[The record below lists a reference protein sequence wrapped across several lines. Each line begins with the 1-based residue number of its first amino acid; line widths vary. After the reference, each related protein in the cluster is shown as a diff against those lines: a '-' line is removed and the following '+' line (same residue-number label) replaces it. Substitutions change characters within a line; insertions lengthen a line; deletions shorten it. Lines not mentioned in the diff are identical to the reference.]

1 MVEAGRRHSPRPRH
15 SPWPGQSPWPG
26 RSPAPYTPGVPRKFR
41 FRQVDVFTD
50 RPLHGNPLAVFSDA
64 DGLTDDEMQALAR
77 EMNISETAFV
87 LPPTDEG
94 LADGADYRV
103 RIFTPGRELPFAGH
117 PAIGTAWVL
126 ADEGRFN
133 LVAPKTGVRQEVAI
147 GVLPLS
153 VEVIEGEEAAGT
165 ESGKPALRPGN
176 VTMTQG
182 VAETLYVLEPEE
194 VDELCEALEVAT
206 DSIGWPDAQPG
217 GRSGRARRGV
227 EPAVITTGLPH
238 LIVPFVDR
246 AVMVDIDM
254 ERREYVAELCQA
266 YDCDSA
272 ALVAPG
278 NSGTIGDADVCVRV
292 FDSDKLRIEADPA
305 TGAAAGPI
313 AVFLGTLA
321 GTRSRTFRVVIEQ
334 GVEVG
339 RPSRLVAE
347 VDFGPEGAPDQ
358 VRVAGSV
365 VPVIEGWVTLP

>member
-1 MVEAGRRHSPRPRH
+1 MPRR
-15 SPWPGQSPWPG
+15 
-26 RSPAPYTPGVPRKFR
+26 YR

-50 RPLHGNPLAVFSDA
+50 TPLHGNPLAVFSDA
-64 DGLTDDEMQALAR
+64 DGLSDDEMQAIAR

-87 LPPTDEG
+87 LPPTEEG
-94 LADGADYRV
+94 RADGADYRM

-126 ADEGRFN
+126 ADESHFELR
-133 LVAPKTGVRQEVAI
+133 APKTVVRQEVAI
-147 GVLPLS
+147 GVLGLS
-153 VEVIEGEEAAGT
+153 VEVVSDGT
-165 ESGKPALRPGN
+165 PPALRPGQ

-182 VAETLYVLEPEE
+182 TAETLFVMEPDE
-194 VDELCEALEVAT
+194 VEELCEALEVGTEA
-206 DSIGWPDAQPG
+206 IGWPEPSG
-217 GRSGRARRGV
+217 TRRRSTRSQRGV
-227 EPAVITTGLPH
+227 NPEVISTGLPH
-238 LIVPFVDR
+238 LIIPFVERD
-246 AVMVDIDM
+246 VMVDIAQD
-254 ERREYVAELCQA
+254 RREYVAELCQA

-278 NSGTIGDADVCVRV
+278 NSGTIADADVCVRI
-292 FDSDKLRIEADPA
+292 FDSDSLRIEADPA

-313 AVFLGTLA
+313 AVFLGTLL
-321 GTRSRTFRVVIEQ
+321 GTRDRTYRVVIEQ

-347 VDFGPEGAPDQ
+347 VDFGADGGPGE

>member
-1 MVEAGRRHSPRPRH
+1 
-15 SPWPGQSPWPG
+15 
-26 RSPAPYTPGVPRKFR
+26 
-41 FRQVDVFTD
+41 
-50 RPLHGNPLAVFSDA
+50 
-64 DGLTDDEMQALAR
+64 MQALAR

-94 LADGADYRV
+94 RADGADYRV

-126 ADEGRFN
+126 ADEGRFE
-133 LVAPKTGVRQEVAI
+133 LVMPATRVRQEVAI
-147 GVLPLS
+147 GVLPIS
-153 VEVIEGEEAAGT
+153 VEVGAADGDGQSTEGT
-165 ESGKPALRPGN
+165 PKLSPRL

-182 VAETLYVLEPEE
+182 QPETLSILEPDE
-194 VDELCEALEVAT
+194 VAELCEALEVST
-206 DSIGWPDAQPG
+206 DSIGWPEAQRG
-217 GRSGRARRGV
+217 GRSPRPRRGV
-227 EPAVITTGLPH
+227 EPAVISTGLPH
-238 LIVPFVDR
+238 LIIPFVDR
-246 AVMVDIDM
+246 AVMVDVDH
-254 ERREYVAELCQA
+254 ERREHVAEICQT

-278 NSGTIGDADVCVRV
+278 NSGTIADADVSVRV

-313 AVFLGTLA
+313 AVYLGMLA

-347 VDFGPEGAPDQ
+347 VDFGPEGAPNE

-365 VPVIEGWVTLP
+365 VAVIEGWVTLP

>member
-1 MVEAGRRHSPRPRH
+1 MPRRYS
-15 SPWPGQSPWPG
+15 
-26 RSPAPYTPGVPRKFR
+26 

-50 RPLHGNPLAVFSDA
+50 TPLQGNPLAVFPDA
-64 DGLTDDEMQALAR
+64 DGLSDDEMQALAR

-87 LPPTDEG
+87 LPPTAEG
-94 LADGADYRV
+94 RAGAADYRV

-126 ADEGRFN
+126 ADEGRFE
-133 LVAPKTGVRQEVAI
+133 LVAPRTQVRQEVAI

-153 VEVIEGEEAAGT
+153 VEVVESVDAGDGT
-165 ESGKPALRPGN
+165 ERTPRPRPGA

-182 VAETLYVLEPEE
+182 TAETLYILEPDE
-194 VDELCEALEVAT
+194 VAELCEALEVAT
-206 DSIGWPDAQPG
+206 DAIGWPEVPKARR
-217 GRSGRARRGV
+217 GRRDRGV
-227 EPAVITTGLPH
+227 EPAVISTGLPH
-238 LIVPFVDR
+238 LVVPFMER
-246 AVMVDIDM
+246 AVLADVDHD
-254 ERREYVAELCQA
+254 RREYVAELCQA

-278 NSGTIGDADVCVRV
+278 NSGTIADADVCVRI
-292 FDSDKLRIEADPA
+292 FDSDTFLIEADPA

-321 GTRSRTFRVVIEQ
+321 NTRDQTYRVVLEQ

-347 VDFGPEGAPDQ
+347 VDFGPDGTPGE
-358 VRVAGSV
+358 VRVSGTV

>member
-1 MVEAGRRHSPRPRH
+1 MPRRF
-15 SPWPGQSPWPG
+15 
-26 RSPAPYTPGVPRKFR
+26 A

-64 DGLTDDEMQALAR
+64 DGLSDDEMQALAR

-87 LPPTDEG
+87 LPPTAEG
-94 LADGADYRV
+94 RAENADYRV

-126 ADEGRFN
+126 ADEGRFD
-133 LVAPKTGVRQEVAI
+133 LAAPRTQVRQEVAI

-153 VEVIEGEEAAGT
+153 VEVVEGGDR
-165 ESGKPALRPGN
+165 LRPGSI
-176 VTMTQG
+176 TMTQG
-182 VAETLYVLEPEE
+182 APETLYVLEPDE
-194 VDELCEALEVAT
+194 VAELCEALEVAT
-206 DSIGWPDAQPG
+206 AAIGWPDAPK
-217 GRSGRARRGV
+217 GRRGRRQARGV
-227 EPAVITTGLPH
+227 EPAVISTGLPH
-238 LIVPFVDR
+238 LIVPFMER
-246 AVMVDIDM
+246 AVLADVDHD
-254 ERREYVAELCQA
+254 RREYVAELCQA

-278 NSGTIGDADVCVRV
+278 NSGTIADADICVRI
-292 FDSDKLRIEADPA
+292 FDSDTFLIEADPA

-321 GTRSRTFRVVIEQ
+321 DTRDATFRVVIEQ

-347 VDFGPEGAPDQ
+347 VDFGPEGSPGE
-358 VRVAGSV
+358 VRVTGSV

>member
-1 MVEAGRRHSPRPRH
+1 M
-15 SPWPGQSPWPG
+15 
-26 RSPAPYTPGVPRKFR
+26 PRKYS
-41 FRQVDVFTD
+41 FRQVDVFTET
-50 RPLHGNPLAVFSDA
+50 PLHGNPLAVFPDA
-64 DGLTDDEMQALAR
+64 DGLSDDEMQALAR

-87 LPPTDEG
+87 LPPTAEG
-94 LADGADYRV
+94 RAENADYRV

-126 ADEGRFN
+126 ADEGRFE
-133 LVAPKTGVRQEVAI
+133 LAAPRTQVRQEVAI

-153 VEVIEGEEAAGT
+153 VEVV
-165 ESGKPALRPGN
+165 ESGDRPRPGA

-182 VAETLYVLEPEE
+182 AAETLYVLEPDE
-194 VDELCEALEVAT
+194 VAELCEALEVAT
-206 DSIGWPDAQPG
+206 DAIGWPDAPKPRR
-217 GRSGRARRGV
+217 GRRDRGV
-227 EPAVITTGLPH
+227 EPAVISTGLPH
-238 LIVPFVDR
+238 LVVPFLDR
-246 AVMVDIDM
+246 AVFVDVDH
-254 ERREYVAELCQA
+254 ERREYVGELCQA

-278 NSGTIGDADVCVRV
+278 NSGTIADADVSVRI
-292 FDSDKLRIEADPA
+292 FDADTFLIEADPA

-321 GTRSRTFRVVIEQ
+321 DTRDATYRIVIEQ

-347 VDFGPEGAPDQ
+347 VDFGPEGTPSE
-358 VRVAGSV
+358 VRVSGSV

>member
-1 MVEAGRRHSPRPRH
+1 MPRR
-15 SPWPGQSPWPG
+15 
-26 RSPAPYTPGVPRKFR
+26 FR

-50 RPLHGNPLAVFSDA
+50 RPMHGNPLAVFSDA
-64 DGLTDDEMQALAR
+64 EDLSDDEMQAIAR

-87 LPPTDEG
+87 LPPSDEG
-94 LADGADYRV
+94 RAEGADYRV

-117 PAIGTAWVL
+117 PVIGTAWVL
-126 ADEGRFN
+126 ADEGRIK
-133 LVAPKTGVRQEVAI
+133 LHAPSTTVRQEVAI

-153 VEVIEGEEAAGT
+153 VEALDP
-165 ESGKPALRPGN
+165 ESAPTSHSPVGDHSPARTTLRPGE

-182 VAETLYVLEPEE
+182 SPETLFVLEADE
-194 VDELCEALEVAT
+194 VEELCEALEVAT
-206 DSIGWPDAQPG
+206 DAIGWPEPSR
-217 GRSGRARRGV
+217 GRRTTRSARLV
-227 EPAVITTGLPH
+227 EPKVISTGLPH

-246 AVMVDIDM
+246 AVMVDVDRD
-254 ERREYVAELCQA
+254 RREYVAELCQA

-278 NSGTIGDADVCVRV
+278 NSGTIADADVSVRI
-292 FDSDKLRIEADPA
+292 FDADSLRIEADPA

-321 GTRSRTFRVVIEQ
+321 GARDRTYRVVIEQ

-347 VDFGPEGAPDQ
+347 VDFGPDGSPGDM
-358 VRVAGSV
+358 RVAGSV
-365 VPVIEGWVTLP
+365 VPVIEGWITLP

>member
-1 MVEAGRRHSPRPRH
+1 MARRY
-15 SPWPGQSPWPG
+15 
-26 RSPAPYTPGVPRKFR
+26 A
-41 FRQVDVFTD
+41 FRQVDVFTE

-64 DGLTDDEMQALAR
+64 EGLSDDEMQALAR

-87 LPPTDEG
+87 LPPTPEG
-94 LADGADYRV
+94 LAGGADYRV

-126 ADEGRFN
+126 ADEGRFE
-133 LVAPKTGVRQEVAI
+133 LVAPRTSVRQEVAI

-153 VEVIEGEEAAGT
+153 VEVVP
-165 ESGKPALRPGN
+165 SGVHDVADDERTTPRPGL
-176 VTMTQG
+176 VTMIQG
-182 VAETLYVLEPEE
+182 APETLYVMAPDE
-194 VDELCEALEVAT
+194 VEELCEALEVST
-206 DSIGWPDAQPG
+206 DAIGWPHGGNGRRRHANPG
-217 GRSGRARRGV
+217 D
-227 EPAVITTGLPH
+227 EPAVISTGLPH
-238 LIVPFVDR
+238 LIIPFVDR
-246 AVMVDIDM
+246 AVMADVDH

-278 NSGTIGDADVCVRV
+278 NSGTISDADVSVRI
-292 FDSDKLRIEADPA
+292 FDSDRLRIEADPA

-321 GTRSRTFRVVIEQ
+321 GTRSKTFRVVIEQ

-339 RPSRLVAE
+339 RPSKLIAE
-347 VDFGPEGAPDQ
+347 VDFGPEGTPGE

-365 VPVIEGWVTLP
+365 VPIIEGWVTLP

>member
-1 MVEAGRRHSPRPRH
+1 VTRR
-15 SPWPGQSPWPG
+15 
-26 RSPAPYTPGVPRKFR
+26 FR

-94 LADGADYRV
+94 RAGGADYRV

-126 ADEGRFN
+126 ADEGRFE
-133 LVAPKTGVRQEVAI
+133 LVAPTTRVRQEVAI

-153 VEVIEGEEAAGT
+153 VEVTDG
-165 ESGKPALRPGN
+165 RPGN

-182 VAETLYVLEPEE
+182 TAETLYVLEPEE
-194 VDELCEALEVAT
+194 VDELGEALEVST
-206 DSIGWPDAQPG
+206 DSIGWPEAHRG
-217 GRSGRARRGV
+217 GRSARAKRGV

-238 LIVPFVDR
+238 LIIPFVDR
-246 AVMVDIDM
+246 AVMADIDM

-278 NSGTIGDADVCVRV
+278 NSGTIADADVSVRV

-313 AVFLGTLA
+313 AVFLGALA
-321 GTRSRTFRVVIEQ
+321 GMRSKTFRVVIEQ

-347 VDFGPEGAPDQ
+347 VDFGPEGEPDQ
-358 VRVAGSV
+358 VRVAGCV